1 MATPTRSDV
10 DEPPS
15 AGPTL
20 TVARGVSRVVFV
32 NVWTTA
38 SAEHQRQL
46 IEAMTAESNLLT
58 SKPGFVSMA
67 FLRSADGEQVVV
79 LAQWA
84 SEEAFDAA
92 VTSDETAM
100 AGRRQLEAHGQ
111 SSAHLHDVACVYGP
125 EEQLSD
131 DGT

>member
-1 MATPTRSDV
+1 LTN
-10 DEPPS
+10 
-15 AGPTL
+15 GPTL
-20 TVARGVSRVVFV
+20 TVAQGVDRVTFV

-38 SAEHQRQL
+38 NAEQQRQL
-46 IEAMTAESNLLT
+46 VEAMTAETNLLT
-58 SKPGFVSMA
+58 SKPGFTSMA

-84 SEEAFDAA
+84 SQEAFDAA
-92 VTSDETAM
+92 ITNDETAM

-111 SSAHLHDVACVYGP
+111 SSAHLHEVISVYGP
-125 EEQLSD
+125 EEPSSD

>member
-1 MATPTRSDV
+1 MGSPTNRGV
-10 DEPPS
+10 DEPLS
-15 AGPTL
+15 TGPTL
-20 TVARGVSRVVFV
+20 TVAQGADRVTFV

-46 IEAMTAESNLLT
+46 VEAMTAETSLLT
-58 SKPGFVSMA
+58 SKPGFISMA

-84 SEEAFDAA
+84 SKEAFDATIA
-92 VTSDETAM
+92 NDETAM
-100 AGRRQLEAHGQ
+100 AGRRGLEAHGQ
-111 SSAHLHDVACVYGP
+111 PSAHLHEVAAVYVP
-125 EEQLSD
+125 EEPPSD